1 VNERTLTLTVGRRPR
16 SVLLR
21 AATLAGTTLLAA
33 AALAWTPQAAT
44 GWNQSNAEATLWQ
57 LLNGA
62 RVNNG
67 MSPLQQNGT
76 LVSLAR
82 WRSKDMVE
90 RNYFDHTILG
100 SGYQVYHWYDLN
112 GLSYSWGGE
121 NIGWNNGYTDADSP
135 VKIHEAFMNSPG
147 HRANILEPGFT
158 HGGVGAWAAD
168 EVQFL
173 GKLRNPRVYTELFMT
188 AASASTPPPPPPPP
202 ASSTPP
208 PPPPPS
214 GGGPAATVSPTPA
227 PAALRVDPPA
237 APSPS
242 ATPAEP
248 SLVVAAAGSVST
260 AAVRATEWA
269 DPAAA
274 ASTAAPAQVASATY
288 RVEAASAGGQ
298 GMFEVVFGS
307 LLGFLLG

>member
-1 VNERTLTLTVGRRPR
+1 M
-16 SVLLR
+16 
-21 AATLAGTTLLAA
+21 AA
-33 AALAWTPQAAT
+33 ALLAWTPQTAT

-67 MSPLQQNGT
+67 LSPLQQNGT

-90 RNYFDHTILG
+90 RDYFDHTILG
-100 SGYQVYHWYDLN
+100 TSYQVYHWYDLN

-135 VKIHEAFMNSPG
+135 VRIHEAFMNSPG
-147 HRANILEPGFT
+147 HRANVLEPGFT

-168 EVQFL
+168 NVEFL

-188 AASASTPPPPPPPP
+188 ASSASTPPPPPPPP
-202 ASSTPP
+202 ASTPP

-214 GGGPAATVSPTPA
+214 GGGTAPTASPTPGVATLRVDAPAPPSPAATP
-227 PAALRVDPPA
+227 D
-237 APSPS
+237 
-242 ATPAEP
+242 EP
-248 SLVVAAAGSVST
+248 SLIVAAAGSVST
-260 AAVRATEWA
+260 AAVRASEWA

-274 ASTAAPAQVASATY
+274 GSAMPVQVASAPY
-288 RVEAASAGGQ
+288 RVEAAAAGDQ
-298 GMFEVVFGS
+298 GLFEAVFGS
-307 LLGFLLG
+307 LLGFFLS